1 MTTDLTASMILR
13 LDGLAFMSAR
23 RPGTVYA
30 FASAG
35 AGGTPALPGTELT
48 SQSANAFFIAAAV
61 AAQASSRGRA
71 RKAAL
76 NGSA

>member
-1 MTTDLTASMILR
+1 MR
-13 LDGLAFMSAR
+13 NKVSALSR
-23 RPGTVYA
+23 SLGVAGTQ
-30 FASAG
+30 SGKAG
-35 AGGTPALPGTELT
+35 PALTIVWDD